1 MTKKIII
8 CTSILASLNG
18 FGAVLAVRNIS
29 NTGNELAIAN
39 SDSNLLS
46 SGFVGIYTFASGE
59 IPSTA
64 AALKANGTNGILGSI
79 EITAGNSPDAGAFS
93 SQLNFTNNLAG
104 DLYIVIGTGATAADS
119 DDLALINSNLAADG
133 DDTPTPDD
141 LGSYNLVR
149 SQDVLIGSVAP
160 GTVNWANIGRP
171 AFTANILS
179 LSAAIPEPSSAL
191 LLGIGFL
198 AAGARR
204 RR

>member
-8 CTSILASLNG
+8 YTSILASLNG

-29 NTGNELAIAN
+29 NTGNELAFAN

-79 EITAGNSPDAGAFS
+79 EIIAGNSPDAGAFS
-93 SQLNFTNNLAG
+93 SQLNFINDSAG

-119 DDLALINSNLAADG
+119 DDLALINANLMADG

-141 LGSYNLVR
+141 LGSLNL
-149 SQDVLIGSVAP
+149 STPEDVLIGSVAP
-160 GTVNWANIGRP
+160 GTVDWTNTGRS
-171 AFTANILS
+171 AFEANILS
-179 LSAAIPEPSSAL
+179 LSAAIPEPSSVL

>member
-29 NTGNELAIAN
+29 NTGNELAFAN

-119 DDLALINSNLAADG
+119 GDLALINSNLAADG

-141 LGSYNLVR
+141 LGSYNLVTPE
-149 SQDVLIGSVAP
+149 DVLIGSVAP
-160 GTVNWANIGRP
+160 GTVDWTNTGRS
-171 AFTANILS
+171 AFAANILS

>member
-18 FGAVLAVRNIS
+18 LGAVLSVRNIS
-29 NTGNELAIAN
+29 NTGNELAFAN

-93 SQLNFTNNLAG
+93 SQ
-104 DLYIVIGTGATAADS
+104 
-119 DDLALINSNLAADG
+119 
-133 DDTPTPDD
+133 
-141 LGSYNLVR
+141 
-149 SQDVLIGSVAP
+149 
-160 GTVNWANIGRP
+160 
-171 AFTANILS
+171 
-179 LSAAIPEPSSAL
+179 
-191 LLGIGFL
+191 
-198 AAGARR
+198 
-204 RR
+204 

>member
-18 FGAVLAVRNIS
+18 LGAVLSVRNIS

>member
-29 NTGNELAIAN
+29 NTGNELAFAN

-119 DDLALINSNLAADG
+119 GDLALINSNLAADG